1 MMQIAYSG
9 PKVLFSERGMSFDN
23 NKEDKFVYLN
33 IATQLHQALSHEY
46 EPNQIY
52 QYDPQSKRLAPD
64 QIMAYFQTIFPD
76 SEALVVQ
83 AQKEAEDTLK
93 DEQRKV
99 QIRTDLNEAAS
110 KAWLSNIALMQN
122 YIKQRRF
129 NKAIYYQIVQS
140 LGKLV
145 LKHNIT
151 QINTPMYQKFIHVL
165 HSLQGV
171 LKNSRPSIDSVME
184 FYEDKGI
191 LGVRLVLKR

>member
-1 MMQIAYSG
+1 
-9 PKVLFSERGMSFDN
+9 
-23 NKEDKFVYLN
+23 
-33 IATQLHQALSHEY
+33 
-46 EPNQIY
+46 
-52 QYDPQSKRLAPD
+52 
-64 QIMAYFQTIFPD
+64 MAYFQTIFPD